1 MKRKILEGSKIEK
14 SDLQAGIKEKE
25 IENRL

>member
-1 MKRKILEGSKIEK
+1 MKRKILVGSKIEK
-14 SDLQAGIKEKE
+14 SDLQDGIKEKE